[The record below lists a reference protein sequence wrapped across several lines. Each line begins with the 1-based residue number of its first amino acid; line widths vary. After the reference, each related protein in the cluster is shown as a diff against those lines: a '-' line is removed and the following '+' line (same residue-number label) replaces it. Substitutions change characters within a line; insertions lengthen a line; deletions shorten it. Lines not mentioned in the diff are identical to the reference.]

1 MKLHETIF
9 KITLAIS
16 VIALSILGQI
26 IDGMNLTSIMLFLL
40 GALLLTMGAE
50 EIKKEKKSVGY
61 LLVIVAFFNF
71 LVSIQDLFL
80 S

>member
-1 MKLHETIF
+1 
-9 KITLAIS
+9 
-16 VIALSILGQI
+16 
-26 IDGMNLTSIMLFLL
+26 MNLTSIMLFLL

>member
-1 MKLHETIF
+1 MKII

-26 IDGMNLTSIMLFLL
+26 IDGMNLISIMLFLL

-71 LVSIQDLFL
+71 FVSIKDLIL